1 MTYIEFIRA
10 DPVVVWELH
19 IKFNIQVPFFKW
31 ITVLWHPLPSN
42 NSDRACKRN
51 IAFTYC
57 TDLYSH
63 AVVSSSTCKTSTE
76 IKFLPGS
83 MTLPAAYLTTICLP
97 SKCFNVNWNPQSAS
111 TRPILWVMCR
121 SCAALLY
128 VCWHEKT
135 GSVNIVIE
143 VVFGQ
148 FKMTNICWK
157 CNKLY
162 HRTNRYC
169 WQIKIIAPGS
179 CAYTPCQSIV
189 SPPH

>member
-1 MTYIEFIRA
+1 M
-10 DPVVVWELH
+10 
-19 IKFNIQVPFFKW
+19 
-31 ITVLWHPLPSN
+31 
-42 NSDRACKRN
+42 
-51 IAFTYC
+51 
-57 TDLYSH
+57 
-63 AVVSSSTCKTSTE
+63 VSPTICKTSTK

-121 SCAALLY
+121 SWASLLY

-189 SPPH
+189 SPPHWLPCTGLFSTWEAGAINMCLFSHLQRSEWGWRWHNGVEMLGLQN